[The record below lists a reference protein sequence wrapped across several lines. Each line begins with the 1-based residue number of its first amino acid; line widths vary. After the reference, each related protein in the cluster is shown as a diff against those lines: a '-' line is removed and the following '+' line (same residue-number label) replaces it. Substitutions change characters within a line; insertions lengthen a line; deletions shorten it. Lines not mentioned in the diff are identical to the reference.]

1 MKSGALIEL
10 IYVKLGLVGLEP
22 YKEKGQGW
30 KMRGRPERERLE
42 EIMNRIGTGIDDLL
56 ELLQMEIEL

>member
-1 MKSGALIEL
+1 M
-10 IYVKLGLVGLEP
+10 
-22 YKEKGQGW
+22 
-30 KMRGRPERERLE
+30 MGRPERERLE